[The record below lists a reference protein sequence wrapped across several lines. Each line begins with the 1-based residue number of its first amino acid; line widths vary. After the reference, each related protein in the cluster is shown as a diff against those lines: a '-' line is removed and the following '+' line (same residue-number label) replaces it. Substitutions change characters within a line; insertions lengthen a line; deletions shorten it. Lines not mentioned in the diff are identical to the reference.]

1 MKKILIAL
9 FLGVFTLSLA
19 ACGGGGV
26 AYPVEYFNA
35 SVTGSEASGS
45 AQIFTVE
52 TTGFYDITV
61 EVTVDGGTISAYDV
75 VSHEESAD
83 YGGLLIDETNYID
96 DLVSSNGELSG
107 AELDAYAGATATRD
121 ALMDAAIAALEHY
134 TAFYE

>member
-1 MKKILIAL
+1 MKKIVIAL
-9 FLGVFTLSLA
+9 FLGIFTLSLA

-26 AYPVEYFNA
+26 DYPVEYFNA
-35 SVTGSEASGS
+35 TVTGSQESGS
-45 AQIFTVE
+45 AQVFTVD
-52 TTGFYDITV
+52 TTGFYDMTV
-61 EVTVDGGTISAYDV
+61 EVTVDGGTITAYDV

-96 DLVSSNGELSG
+96 DLVASNGELSG

-121 ALMDAAIAALEHY
+121 ALMDAALAAIEHY